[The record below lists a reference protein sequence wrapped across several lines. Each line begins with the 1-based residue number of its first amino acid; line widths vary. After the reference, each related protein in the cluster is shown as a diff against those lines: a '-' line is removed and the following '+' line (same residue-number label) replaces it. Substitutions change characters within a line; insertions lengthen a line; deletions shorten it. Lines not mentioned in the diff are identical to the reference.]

1 MTMTKGSAISL
12 GKPPASVLRTIWRQP
27 RTTLRRIAHENPG
40 YGVFVLPVLA
50 SFATYPVASLALG
63 DNAAEDT
70 AGYVTQSLLS
80 FPPALELLQ
89 LFAAA
94 FLISRLAPLFQAHSD
109 SRRLLSAL
117 AWSNVPIVV
126 LAPISMGAVMLAE
139 SLDVSRAAGGLPI
152 TVLVPALVLQV
163 GVILWAKALLII
175 GCAEA
180 MSVSRIRATACV
192 LLAWLLSAA
201 ALAVVVAIT
210 LGGEAALALFHAGL
224 PEAFLGHR

>member
-1 MTMTKGSAISL
+1 MPMTKGSAITL
-12 GKPPASVLRTIWRQP
+12 GKPPTSVLRTIWRQP
-27 RTTLRRIAHENPG
+27 RATLRRITHDNPG

-94 FLISRLAPLFQAHSD
+94 FLISRLAPMFQGFGD
-109 SRRLLSAL
+109 TRRLLTAL
-117 AWSNVPIVV
+117 AWSNAPIVL
-126 LAPISMGAVMLAE
+126 LAPISLAATMLAE
-139 SLDVSRAAGGLPI
+139 SLGVPRASGGLPI
-152 TVLVPALVLQV
+152 TVLAPALVLQV
-163 GVILWAKALLII
+163 AVILWAKALLVI

-180 MSVSRIRATACV
+180 MSVSRTRAVAC
-192 LLAWLLSAA
+192 LMAAWCLSAA
-201 ALAVVVAIT
+201 VLALVVAIT
-210 LGGEAALALFHAGL
+210 LGGEAALALFYAGL

>member
-1 MTMTKGSAISL
+1 MTKGSAITL
-12 GKPPASVLRTIWRQP
+12 GKPASSVLHTIWRQP
-27 RTTLRRIAHENPG
+27 RATLRRITHDNPG

-94 FLISRLAPLFQAHSD
+94 FLLSRLAPVFHGRGD

-117 AWSNVPIVV
+117 AWSNAPIVL
-126 LAPISMGAVMLAE
+126 LAPISLAAVMFAE
-139 SLDVSRAAGGLPI
+139 SLGVPRAAGGLPL

-163 GVILWAKALLII
+163 GAILWSKVLLVI

-180 MSVSRIRATACV
+180 LVLPPMRAAACV
-192 LLAWLLSAA
+192 LVAWLLSAA
-201 ALAVVVAIT
+201 ALALVVSIT
-210 LGGEAALALFHAGL
+210 LGGEAVLSVFSAGL
-224 PEAFLGHR
+224 TEAFLGHR